1 MTLAQLLRANRGGC
15 DSHSRRRGLKDMH
28 RDTPAQL
35 QLPQI
40 IPHVPVKPQSPV
52 SEPLEKGN
60 RVTHMS
66 TICLS

>member
-1 MTLAQLLRANRGGC
+1 
-15 DSHSRRRGLKDMH
+15 MH
-28 RDTPAQL
+28 RDAPAQL